1 MSPKLSA
8 AFALLPE
15 YLGWHVLLSFSALA
29 LGVAISLPLAV
40 AASRSARLRWPVL
53 AGASLIQT
61 IPSLALLALFYP
73 LLLALSTLS
82 RASLGHG
89 FSALGFLP
97 SLLALTLYSMLPILR
112 NGAAGILGV
121 DAAIREAADGVGMTP
136 RQRLFQVE
144 LPLAAPVIMA
154 GVRTAAVWTIGAAT
168 LSTPVGQTSLG
179 NYIFAGLQTE
189 NWVFV
194 LFGCAASA
202 VLALAADQLL
212 GLIEAGT
219 ARRSLRLVLIGAA
232 GLLIGVAA
240 AVAPLAGL
248 GKAGS
253 YVVGAKNF
261 SEQYILAELMARR
274 LEKAG
279 AQVSRKEDL
288 GSAVAYRALAAG
300 EIDAYVDYSGTLWT
314 NVLGRKDNPGRAE
327 VLKQLTAELKRRD
340 GVLVLGSLGF
350 ENAYAL
356 TMRPDRARA
365 LGIASIADLARAA
378 PKLTLGSDLEFLSRP
393 EWKAVES
400 AYGLSF
406 RAKRS
411 YQPTFMYRALMG
423 GEADVISAFSSDGR
437 IAADH
442 LVILSD
448 PKGAIPP
455 YDAVVLVSPKRA
467 SDGRLLAALRP
478 LIGKISVG
486 AMQAANYSV
495 DRDQGKASPAEAA
508 EGLERL
514 LALSGPFRRPITGER
529 GLRALNAPGH

>member
-1 MSPKLSA
+1 MSPRLAA

-15 YLGWHVLLSFSALA
+15 YLGWHVLLSFSALV

-40 AASRSARLRWPVL
+40 AASRSPRLRWPVL

-73 LLLALSTLS
+73 LLLALSALS
-82 RASLGHG
+82 KATFGHG

-97 SLLALTLYSMLPILR
+97 SLLALTLYSMLPVLR

-121 DAAIREAADGVGMTP
+121 DAAIREAADGVGMTS

-189 NWVFV
+189 NWVYV

-212 GLIEAGT
+212 GLIEAG
-219 ARRSLRLVLIGAA
+219 ARNRSLRLTALGAA
-232 GLLIGVAA
+232 GLLIGVAL

-248 GKAGS
+248 GKTGS

-261 SEQYILAELMARR
+261 SEQYILAELMAGR
-274 LEKAG
+274 LERAA

-300 EIDAYVDYSGTLWT
+300 EIDVYVDYSGTLWT
-314 NVLGRKDNPGRAE
+314 NVLNRKDNPGRAE
-327 VLKQLTAELKRRD
+327 VLKQLAAELKRRD

-356 TMRPDRARA
+356 TMRPDRAKA
-365 LGIASIADLARAA
+365 LGVASIADLAREA

-393 EWKAVES
+393 EWKAVET
-400 AYGLSF
+400 AYGLKF
-406 RAKRS
+406 KAQKS

-437 IAADH
+437 IAADK

-448 PKGAIPP
+448 PTGAIPP
-455 YDAVVLVSPKRA
+455 YDAVVLISPKRA
-467 SDGRLLAALRP
+467 GDRRLLEALRP
-478 LIGKISVG
+478 LIGRIDVQE
-486 AMQAANYSV
+486 MQAANYSV
-495 DRDQGKASPAEAA
+495 DRDRQKASPAEAA
-508 EGLERL
+508 KALERQIL
-514 LALSGPFRRPITGER
+514 PSP
-529 GLRALNAPGH
+529 

>member
-1 MSPKLSA
+1 VNPRLAS

-15 YLGWHVLLSFSALA
+15 YLGWHVLLSFSALV

-40 AASRSARLRWPVL
+40 AASRSPRLRWPVL

-73 LLLALSTLS
+73 LLLAISALSLATF
-82 RASLGHG
+82 GKG

-121 DAAIREAADGVGMTP
+121 DPAVKEAADGVGMTS

-202 VLALAADQLL
+202 ALALIADQLL

-219 ARRSLRLVLIGAA
+219 RNRSLRLVALGAA
-232 GLLIGVAA
+232 GLLVGVAL
-240 AVAPLAGL
+240 AVAPLLGL

-261 SEQYILAELMARR
+261 SEQYILAELIADR

-288 GSAVAYRALAAG
+288 GSAVAYRALASG
-300 EIDAYVDYSGTLWT
+300 ELDVYVDYSGTLWA
-314 NVLGRKDNPGRAE
+314 NVLNRKDNPGRAE

-340 GVLVLGSLGF
+340 GVVVLGSLGF

-356 TMRPDRARA
+356 TMRPDRAKA
-365 LGIASIADLARAA
+365 LGVASIADLAREA
-378 PKLTLGSDLEFLSRP
+378 PRLTLGSDLEFLSRP
-393 EWKAVES
+393 EWKAVET
-400 AYGLSF
+400 AYGLKF
-406 RAKRS
+406 KTKRS
-411 YQPTFMYRALMG
+411 YQPTFMYRALEG

-437 IAADH
+437 IAADK
-442 LVILSD
+442 LVVLSD
-448 PKGAIPP
+448 PKAAIPP
-455 YDAVVLVSPKRA
+455 YDAVVLISPKRA
-467 SDGRLLAALRP
+467 GDRRLTDALKP
-478 LIGKISVG
+478 LIGAIPVS

-495 DRDQGKASPAEAA
+495 DRDQAKASPAEAA
-508 EGLERL
+508 KALERQIL
-514 LALSGPFRRPITGER
+514 PSP
-529 GLRALNAPGH
+529 

>member
-15 YLGWHVLLSFSALA
+15 YLGWHVLLSFSALV
-29 LGVAISLPLAV
+29 LGVAISLPLAI

-73 LLLALSTLS
+73 LLLALSALAKT
-82 RASLGHG
+82 AFGHG

-121 DAAIREAADGVGMTP
+121 DAAIKEAADGVGMTSA
-136 RQRLFQVE
+136 QRLWQVE

-212 GLIEAGT
+212 GVIEAGT
-219 ARRSLRLVLIGAA
+219 RRRSLRLVLIGLGVLVA
-232 GLLIGVAA
+232 GVAL
-240 AVAPLAGL
+240 AVTPLAVGL
-248 GKAGS
+248 DRTQA
-253 YVVGAKNF
+253 YTVGAKNF
-261 SEQYILAELMARR
+261 SEQYILAELMAER

-279 AQVSRKEDL
+279 AKVGRKEDL

-314 NVLGRKDNPGRAE
+314 NVLNRKDNPGRAE
-327 VLKQLTAELKRRD
+327 VLKGLTAELKKRD
-340 GVLVLGSLGF
+340 GVTVLGSLGF

-356 TMRPDRARA
+356 TMRPDRAAA
-365 LGIASIADLARAA
+365 LHIASIADLAREA

-393 EWKAVES
+393 EWKAVEA
-400 AYGLSF
+400 AYGLKF
-406 RAKRS
+406 RTQRS

-437 IAADH
+437 IAADK
-442 LVILSD
+442 LVILTD

-455 YDAVVLVSPKRA
+455 YDAVVLISPKRA
-467 SDGRLLAALRP
+467 GDKRLIGALQP
-478 LIGKISVG
+478 LIGKISVS
-486 AMQAANYSV
+486 AMQAANLSV
-495 DRDQGKASPAEAA
+495 DRDQQKASPAEAA
-508 EGLERL
+508 K
-514 LALSGPFRRPITGER
+514 ALDRQILPSP
-529 GLRALNAPGH
+529 